1 MASEKIGIY
10 AGTFDP
16 ITNGHSDIIGRAA
29 RLLDKLVVGVAINPG
44 KGPIFTIDER
54 VELVREE
61 INHLKNGLAD
71 RIEVRP
77 FTGLL
82 IDFAH
87 EVDATVLVRGL
98 RAVSDFDYE
107 FQMASMNA
115 KMAPDIETVCLMAS
129 DKYHFIAS
137 SLVKEIAKL
146 GGDVTQFVSPRDF
159 RTSGRTPAR
168 LKLSE
173 IKRILLTRHGGLP
186 ILRFAAFT
194 AIKRP

>member
-10 AGTFDP
+10 PGTFDP
-16 ITNGHSDIIGRAA
+16 ITNGHADIIGRAA

-61 INHLKNGLAD
+61 IKYLGNAADD

-77 FTGLL
+77 FAGLL
-82 IDFAH
+82 IDFARD
-87 EVDATVLVRGL
+87 VDATVIIRGL

-115 KMAPDIETVCLMAS
+115 KMAEDIETVCLMAS

-137 SLVKEIAKL
+137 SLVKEIARL
-146 GGDVTQFVSPRDF
+146 DGDITQFVSPRV
-159 RTSGRTPAR
+159 AER
-168 LKLSE
+168 LEERLHS
-173 IKRILLTRHGGLP
+173 
-186 ILRFAAFT
+186 
-194 AIKRP
+194 

>member
-10 AGTFDP
+10 PGTFDP
-16 ITNGHSDIIGRAA
+16 ITNGHADIIGRAA

-61 INHLKNGLAD
+61 IKHLENGVGD

-82 IDFAH
+82 IDFARD
-87 EVDATVLVRGL
+87 VDATVIIRGL

-115 KMAPDIETVCLMAS
+115 KMAEDIETVCLMAS

-137 SLVKEIAKL
+137 SLVKEIARL
-146 GGDVTQFVSPRDF
+146 DGDITQFVSPRVAE
-159 RTSGRTPAR
+159 RLEGR
-168 LKLSE
+168 L
-173 IKRILLTRHGGLP
+173 HG
-186 ILRFAAFT
+186 
-194 AIKRP
+194 

>member
-10 AGTFDP
+10 PGTFDP
-16 ITNGHSDIIGRAA
+16 ITNGHADIIGRSA
-29 RLLDKLVVGVAINPG
+29 RLLDKLVVGVAINPS

-61 INHLKNGLAD
+61 IKHLGNGVGD

-82 IDFAH
+82 INFARD
-87 EVDATVLVRGL
+87 VDATVIIRGL

-115 KMAPDIETVCLMAS
+115 KMAEDIETVCLMAS

-137 SLVKEIAKL
+137 SLVKEIARL
-146 GGDVTQFVSPRDF
+146 DGDITQFVSPRV
-159 RTSGRTPAR
+159 AER
-168 LKLSE
+168 LEERL
-173 IKRILLTRHGGLP
+173 HG
-186 ILRFAAFT
+186 
-194 AIKRP
+194 

>member
-10 AGTFDP
+10 PGTFDP
-16 ITNGHSDIIGRAA
+16 ITNGHADIIGRAA

-61 INHLKNGLAD
+61 IKHLENGVGD

-82 IDFAH
+82 IDFARD
-87 EVDATVLVRGL
+87 VDATVIIRGL

-115 KMAPDIETVCLMAS
+115 KMAEDIETVCLMAS

-137 SLVKEIAKL
+137 SLVKEIARL
-146 GGDVTQFVSPRDF
+146 DGDITQFVSPRV
-159 RTSGRTPAR
+159 AER
-168 LKLSE
+168 LEERL
-173 IKRILLTRHGGLP
+173 HG
-186 ILRFAAFT
+186 
-194 AIKRP
+194 

>member
-10 AGTFDP
+10 PGTFDP
-16 ITNGHSDIIGRAA
+16 ITNGHADIIGRAA
-29 RLLDKLVVGVAINPG
+29 RLLDKLVGGVAINPG

-61 INHLKNGLAD
+61 VKHLGNGVGD

-82 IDFAH
+82 IDFAR
-87 EVDATVLVRGL
+87 DANATVIIRGL

-115 KMAPDIETVCLMAS
+115 KMAEDIETVCLMAS

-137 SLVKEIAKL
+137 SLVKEIARL
-146 GGDVTQFVSPRDF
+146 DGDITQFVSPRV
-159 RTSGRTPAR
+159 AER
-168 LKLSE
+168 LEERL
-173 IKRILLTRHGGLP
+173 HG
-186 ILRFAAFT
+186 
-194 AIKRP
+194 